1 MKIPVMYPQD
11 AVRSLYSTFERARR
25 VTSRVIALHATH
37 VVSNAASHI
46 AGRLTAKVA
55 VSAAA
60 IAISATALNLG
71 MVNAVQASTL
81 EINVAFKGASQRAVW
96 QRIFDQFKT
105 AHPGIDLKVSFVDEE
120 AYKVQLPGWL
130 STSPP
135 DVVTWHNGERMAYYA
150 QRNLFEDLSADWS
163 KNNWNAMY
171 ASTKEASSYKGKQYA
186 APTVYYSWGMF
197 YRKDL
202 FTKAGIA
209 REPKTWAE
217 FLDACKKLQAA
228 GITPIA
234 VAGRDAWTLAGWF
247 DYLDL
252 RINGN
257 AFHQQLMSGEIPYTD
272 ARVKKVYVAWKQL
285 IDAKVFIDNSL
296 SYDLD
301 SVQPFLYQGKAAMM
315 LMGTFVAAGF
325 PASVKS
331 EMGYFQFPIID
342 PKVPTAEDGPV
353 ESLHIPAKAK
363 NKADAHTFLA
373 FVETPKIGAE
383 LAQGLGSLSANNQS
397 PPPDDPISKI
407 GFQILSNTKG
417 GIAQFY
423 DRDMTKE
430 MADIGMEGMQQ
441 FMSNPSQIDAILARL
456 EAARKRIYHK

>member
-1 MKIPVMYPQD
+1 MTFKLRKVLV
-11 AVRSLYSTFERARR
+11 AV
-25 VTSRVIALHATH
+25 ALTAATA
-37 VVSNAASHI
+37 AASM
-46 AGRLTAKVA
+46 AG
-55 VSAAA
+55 SA
-60 IAISATALNLG
+60 
-71 MVNAVQASTL
+71 QAGTL
-81 EINVAFKGASQRAVW
+81 AINVAFKGASQRAVW
-96 QRIFDQFKT
+96 QQVIDEFKK
-105 AHPGIDLKVSFVDEE
+105 AHPGTDVNVSFIDEE

-130 STSPP
+130 TTVAP
-135 DVVTWHNGERMAYYA
+135 DIVNWHDGERMAYYA
-150 QRNLFEDLSADWS
+150 QRGLFEDLSGDWA
-163 KNNWNAMY
+163 KNGWNNTY

-202 FTKAGIA
+202 FKKVGIA
-209 REPKTWAE
+209 SEPKTWDQ
-217 FLDACKKLQAA
+217 FLEDCKKLKAA

-252 RINGN
+252 RLNGN
-257 AFHQQLMSGEIPYTD
+257 AFHQKLMAGEVPYTD
-272 ARVKKVYVAWKQL
+272 PRVKKVYATWKQL
-285 IDAKVFIDNSL
+285 IDAGYFIDNSL

-301 SVQPFLYQGKAAMM
+301 SAQPFLFQGKAAMM
-315 LMGTFVAAGF
+315 LMGTFITGGF
-325 PASVKS
+325 PASVKP

-373 FVETPKIGAE
+373 FAETPAISAQ
-383 LAQGLGSLSANNQS
+383 LAKGMGSLPTNSQS
-397 PPPDDPISKI
+397 PEPDDAISKT
-407 GFQILSNTKG
+407 GFQILSQTTG

-430 MADIGMEGMQQ
+430 MADEGMKGMQQ
-441 FMSNPSQIDAILARL
+441 FVSNPSKLDDVLAQL
-456 EAARKRIYHK
+456 EATRKRIYKK